1 MSNSMPI
8 QEKVGLNIQHIR
20 QEASLTQ
27 EVVAR
32 RARINTN
39 TLAKIERGV
48 QTPSLQ
54 KLEAI
59 AKALDVEEK
68 TFFDFKRLPTSP

>member
-1 MSNSMPI
+1 MPI